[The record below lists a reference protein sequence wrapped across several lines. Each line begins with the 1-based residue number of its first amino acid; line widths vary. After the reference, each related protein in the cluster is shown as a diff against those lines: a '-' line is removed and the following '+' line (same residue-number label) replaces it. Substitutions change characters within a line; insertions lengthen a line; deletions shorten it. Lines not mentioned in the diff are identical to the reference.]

1 MDRNDPRYHSM
12 ENIEFVNGGSG
23 IIVDPLKVPLT
34 DKEID
39 KAFEERKMTKK
50 EIIIDLNSEIPK
62 EALKTIKENENKSIN
77 KLAEEAIH
85 ATGNSDAYST
95 GMCNGIEYMRACLTG
110 DKPNFLN
117 CPEKKDHINPDHYKS
132 STSLECIEA
141 MELVFGTH
149 AVIDFCM
156 CNAWKYIWRWKHK
169 NGVEDLNKAKWYI
182 EKVTKLDPFGCDVI
196 LERML
201 DYINANNRPEQ
212 DGDKK

>member
-1 MDRNDPRYHSM
+1 M
-12 ENIEFVNGGSG
+12 ESG
-23 IIVDPLKVPLT
+23 VSEKDMEKIREMVSANTGVPKCLL
-34 DKEID
+34 
-39 KAFEERKMTKK
+39 EE
-50 EIIIDLNSEIPK
+50 
-62 EALKTIKENENKSIN
+62 
-77 KLAEEAIH
+77 
-85 ATGNSDAYST
+85 
-95 GMCNGIEYMRACLTG
+95 
-110 DKPNFLN
+110 
-117 CPEKKDHINPDHYKS
+117 KDNINPDHYKN

-182 EKVTKLDPFGCDVI
+182 KKATELDPFGCDDI

-212 DGDKK
+212 DGDK